1 MTANR
6 FRAKLLPLGLT
17 GALAAALVAGAV
29 FSDPVVAKQSPDK
42 SAAQAQAALAK
53 GQVDK
58 AIALAEAVVAA
69 NPREPAYRSLLG
81 QAYLKA
87 GRFDSAAATFDD
99 AMKLGD
105 NSARTALGLA
115 LSDVARGRSNEAVAI
130 LDDWRDAI
138 PASDLGLALALAGE
152 SGRGVA
158 ILSDAMRAGDASPK
172 LRQNLAYAYA
182 LDGRWREARVMMT
195 QDVPADQIDKR
206 ISEWAMRAKPED
218 SKLRIVGLLGV
229 PMRAD
234 PGQPVALALGDA
246 PVNEQLAA
254 ETSAVTAVPQQV
266 AANTELPAANPVP
279 VEVQGQLAQYAP
291 VSTSVVVPAP
301 QPAAQDQFANA
312 FAPAQTPVEQAYFSG
327 HGAQITFVSNPV
339 VQAVPQGYSESRPV
353 RQVRTAYAAK
363 RVAQRVAVAARP
375 ITPGN
380 SHLVQ
385 MGSFRSQQGARRAWG
400 IYAARNPELK
410 GFRMTITQAVV
421 RGKNYWRVAAA
432 GFNGNGAQG
441 MCSALKARG
450 GVCFAYAANALR
462 TVPQAAP
469 ARPAMAHAAQPKA
482 APSRLAVG
490 PATAKR

>member
-42 SAAQAQAALAK
+42 TAAQAQAALAK

-115 LSDVARGRSNEAVAI
+115 LSNVARGRSGEAVAI

-158 ILSDAMRAGDASPK
+158 ILSDAMRAGDASAK

-182 LDGRWREARVMMT
+182 LDGRWREARVMMA
-195 QDVPADQIDKR
+195 QDVPADQVDQR
-206 ISEWAMRAKPED
+206 ISDWAMRAKPED
-218 SKLRIVGLLGV
+218 AKLRVVGLLGV
-229 PMRAD
+229 PMRGD
-234 PGQPVALALGDA
+234 PGQPVALALGGA

-254 ETSAVTAVPQQV
+254 ETSAVSAVPQQV
-266 AANTELPAANPVP
+266 AANSELPAANPVSA
-279 VEVQGQLAQYAP
+279 ETQGELAHYAP
-291 VSTSVVVPAP
+291 VSAPAP
-301 QPAAQDQFANA
+301 AQAPAQQPVVQDQFATA
-312 FAPAQTPVEQAYFSG
+312 FAPAPAPVEQPYYSG
-327 HGAQITFVSNPV
+327 QGAQITFVSNPV
-339 VQAVPQGYSESRPV
+339 VQAVPQGYRESRPV
-353 RQVRTAYAAK
+353 RTAYAVK
-363 RVAQRVAVAARP
+363 PVSRRVAVAARP
-375 ITPGN
+375 ITPGT

-410 GFRMTITQAVV
+410 NFKMTITQAEV
-421 RGKNYWRVAAA
+421 RGKTYWRVAAA

-441 MCSALKARG
+441 MCSTLKARG

-469 ARPAMAHAAQPKA
+469 ARPAMARAAQPKA
-482 APSRLAVG
+482 APARLAVG